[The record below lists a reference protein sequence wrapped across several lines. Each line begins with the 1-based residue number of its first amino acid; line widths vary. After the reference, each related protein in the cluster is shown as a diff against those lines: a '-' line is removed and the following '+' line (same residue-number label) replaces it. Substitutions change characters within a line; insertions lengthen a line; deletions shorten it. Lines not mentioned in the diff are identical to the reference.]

1 MAHSTPPHQPLRRTW
16 SQMSLMTLIKK
27 WTLKAIKA
35 ITILPTNSPMQRVD
49 PNSACTLPGAGLK
62 EYCAAGENFH
72 RYTERKKH
80 HQIDSFYNKQRK
92 KDVFS
97 ANSSVLASL
106 IWLKDHGLYL
116 IICKLCLYNN
126 QCSNWNIILH
136 PVLAHGGGE
145 GLNQL
150 LSVIRQNSS

>member
-1 MAHSTPPHQPLRRTW
+1 MLQEKTFTV
-16 SQMSLMTLIKK
+16 
-27 WTLKAIKA
+27 TLK
-35 ITILPTNSPMQRVD
+35 
-49 PNSACTLPGAGLK
+49 
-62 EYCAAGENFH
+62 E
-72 RYTERKKH
+72 KKH

-116 IICKLCLYNN
+116 IICKICLYNN

-136 PVLAHGGGE
+136 PVFAHGGGE